1 MTENSTPPQRQA
13 TVLAVRDLRTYY
25 YADDK
30 IIRAVDGVS
39 FEVPRGGSVGLAG
52 ESGSGKTQTVLSVQG
67 LVDDVPGIVGGEVWL
82 DGINVLAN
90 IDDYAHVENNG
101 GLSVT
106 KAVHRWHTV
115 HEGRMARLRGDTVS
129 MVFQEPKSALV
140 PYLNIGAQ
148 LRETMLARGMAADHI
163 ETQSMDLLGRLQFA
177 DPGRVMKSYPHEL
190 SGGESQRVMLGLALV
205 GDPQLLVADEPTTA
219 LDAII
224 QRRVLDIL
232 AGLVADMDVALL
244 LITHNL
250 ALLSLLVNR
259 IAVMFAGKILEWG
272 PTASI
277 LGEAATMGH
286 PYTQDLLRA
295 ATRADIGNPTSD
307 RTVID
312 TRRNYKGCR
321 YFHRCKLKDALSDP
335 VRKRC
340 KQELPPHV
348 EVSEGHRVACW
359 AREQA

>member
-1 MTENSTPPQRQA
+1 MIENPTPPQRQA
-13 TVLAVRDLRTYY
+13 TVLSVRDLRTYY

-67 LVDDVPGIVGGEVWL
+67 LIDDVPGVVGGEVWL
-82 DGINVLAN
+82 DGVNVLADISN
-90 IDDYAHVENNG
+90 YAHVEDNG
-101 GLSVT
+101 SLNVS
-106 KAVHRWHTV
+106 KAVNRWRTV
-115 HEGRMARLRGDTVS
+115 HERRMARLRGDTVS

-140 PYLNIGAQ
+140 PYLNVGAQ
-148 LRETMLARGMAADHI
+148 LRETMLARGMAADRI
-163 ETQSMDLLGRLQFA
+163 KTQSVDLLGRLQFA

-232 AGLVADMDVALL
+232 AALVDDMDVALL

-250 ALLSLLVNR
+250 VLLSLLVNR

-272 PTASI
+272 PTDSI
-277 LGEAATMGH
+277 LREAATTGH

-295 ATRADIGNPTSD
+295 ATRGDISD
-307 RTVID
+307 PRLNRTVID
-312 TRRNYKGCR
+312 TRRNYEGCR
-321 YFHRCKLKDALSDP
+321 YFHRCTLKDALSDA
-335 VRKRC
+335 VRNRC

-348 EVSEGHRVACW
+348 EVSEGHTVACW